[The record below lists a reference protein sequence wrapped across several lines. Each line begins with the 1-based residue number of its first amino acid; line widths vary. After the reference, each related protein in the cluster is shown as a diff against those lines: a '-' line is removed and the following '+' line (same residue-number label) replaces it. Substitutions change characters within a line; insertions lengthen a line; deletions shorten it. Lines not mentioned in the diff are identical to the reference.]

1 MVTSLKKKKN
11 LKNFTIL
18 IHIKLNFFKIRFKVT
33 AILNIKINKNFI
45 LYRFLL
51 KAD

>member
-1 MVTSLKKKKN
+1 VVANLKKKKN

-18 IHIKLNFFKIRFKVT
+18 IYIRLNFFKIKSEVI

-51 KAD
+51 KAN

>member
-1 MVTSLKKKKN
+1 MIASLKKKKD

-18 IHIKLNFFKIRFKVT
+18 IYIKLNLFKVRS
-33 AILNIKINKNFI
+33 KITIMFDTGVDKNFI

-51 KAD
+51 KAS